1 MSGKL
6 YLCATPIGNL
16 EDITLRVLR
25 TLKEVDLIAAED
37 TRNSIK
43 LLNHFDIKTPMTSYH
58 EYNKI
63 DKAYV
68 LINKMQEGQNI
79 ALITDAGTPGIS
91 DPGEELAAMCYEAG
105 IEVTSLPGP
114 AACITALT
122 LSGLPTR
129 RFAFEAFLPADKKE
143 RKQILEELKRE
154 KEREGFYRNL
164 PEKLENLDALKT
176 FPFTTESELA
186 KNSGRMLLCSQGEV
200 QRVIS
205 EQTSGTT
212 GAGKRVF
219 YTERDCEH
227 TIELFMAGLGE
238 FIYPGSTT
246 MVAMPFSG
254 PFGLGEL
261 IAEAIRRIGAKPL
274 LTGTGR
280 TYGELKTIL
289 EKEQPDTYVGM
300 PVALLS
306 MLRMCGKGSIKRALV
321 SGDACPET
329 VMNAIEK
336 ILETQL
342 WPHYGSREMGLG
354 GAICCAAHDGMHMRE
369 NHCIMEIIDEK
380 GNVLPDGEWGE
391 LVITTIGM
399 EAQPL
404 IRYRTGDCTRIIP
417 GRCICGSEVKR
428 LDFVKRISQPGTIR
442 EMDDV
447 LFQIPELVDYSVRI
461 TEDKKE
467 ITALLTSDKGME
479 SLRNVLTDGDT
490 ISLNCR
496 KAEWKDT
503 ALYSAK
509 RVILYYTG

>member
-1 MSGKL
+1 MKRSNIDAMICRQEKI
-6 YLCATPIGNL
+6 T
-16 EDITLRVLR
+16 DITR
-25 TLKEVDLIAAED
+25 
-37 TRNSIK
+37 
-43 LLNHFDIKTPMTSYH
+43 KTI
-58 EYNKI
+58 NKI
-63 DKAYV
+63 QLDKLNAV
-68 LINKMQEGQNI
+68 
-79 ALITDAGTPGIS
+79 
-91 DPGEELAAMCYEAG
+91 
-105 IEVTSLPGP
+105 
-114 AACITALT
+114 
-122 LSGLPTR
+122 
-129 RFAFEAFLPADKKE
+129 
-143 RKQILEELKRE
+143 LKRE
-154 KEREGFYRNL
+154 KERQGFYRDL
-164 PEKLENLDALKT
+164 PERLESLDDLKT
-176 FPFTTESELA
+176 LPFTTESDLA
-186 KNSGRMLLCSQGEV
+186 QKGGRMLLCSQGEI
-200 QRVIS
+200 QRIIS

-219 YTERDCEH
+219 YTEGDCEH

-238 FIYPGSTT
+238 FIYPGSRT

-274 LTGTGR
+274 RTGTGR

>member
-1 MSGKL
+1 MKRSNIDAMICRQEKI
-6 YLCATPIGNL
+6 T
-16 EDITLRVLR
+16 DITRE
-25 TLKEVDLIAAED
+25 TI
-37 TRNSIK
+37 
-43 LLNHFDIKTPMTSYH
+43 
-58 EYNKI
+58 NKI
-63 DKAYV
+63 QLDKLNAV
-68 LINKMQEGQNI
+68 
-79 ALITDAGTPGIS
+79 
-91 DPGEELAAMCYEAG
+91 
-105 IEVTSLPGP
+105 
-114 AACITALT
+114 
-122 LSGLPTR
+122 
-129 RFAFEAFLPADKKE
+129 
-143 RKQILEELKRE
+143 LKRE
-154 KEREGFYRNL
+154 KERQGFYRDL
-164 PEKLENLDALKT
+164 PERLESLDDLKT
-176 FPFTTESELA
+176 LPFTTESDLA
-186 KNSGRMLLCSQGEV
+186 QKGGRMLLCSQGEI
-200 QRVIS
+200 QRIIS

-219 YTERDCEH
+219 YTEGDCEH

-238 FIYPGSTT
+238 FIYPGSRT

>member
-1 MSGKL
+1 MK
-6 YLCATPIGNL
+6 
-16 EDITLRVLR
+16 R
-25 TLKEVDLIAAED
+25 TNIDEMICKQEGIAEV
-37 TRNSIK
+37 TREA
-43 LLNHFDIKTPMTSYH
+43 L
-58 EYNKI
+58 NKI
-63 DKAYV
+63 QLA
-68 LINKMQEGQNI
+68 
-79 ALITDAGTPGIS
+79 
-91 DPGEELAAMCYEAG
+91 ELNA
-105 IEVTSLPGP
+105 V
-114 AACITALT
+114 
-122 LSGLPTR
+122 
-129 RFAFEAFLPADKKE
+129 
-143 RKQILEELKRE
+143 LKRE

-428 LDFVKRISQPGTIR
+428 LDFVKRISQDHRRQKRNYSTSHIR
-442 EMDDV
+442 QRNGITQECSDRRRYH
-447 LFQIPELVDYSVRI
+447 ISELQKSRMERYSLIFCKTRDTLLYRI
-461 TEDKKE
+461 IWTTTTG
-467 ITALLTSDKGME
+467 IICMLHHLTSQGK
-479 SLRNVLTDGDT
+479 N
-490 ISLNCR
+490 
-496 KAEWKDT
+496 
-503 ALYSAK
+503 
-509 RVILYYTG
+509 TGLSIRTVRYF